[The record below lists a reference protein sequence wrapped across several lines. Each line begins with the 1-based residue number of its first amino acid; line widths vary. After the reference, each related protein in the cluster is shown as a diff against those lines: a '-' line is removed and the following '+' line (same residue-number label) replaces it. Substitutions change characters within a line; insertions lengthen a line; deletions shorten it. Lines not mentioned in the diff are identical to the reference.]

1 MQNWV
6 NVFEYEKK
14 KIDIDTKEW
23 LFELLEEEKIPYKEE
38 LKEEWIGI
46 GKYAKYKQS
55 RIVYVPKEYKEKVEL
70 YIKEYYNPNNI
81 VYEDIEEFK
90 NVSIQENEEFKL
102 SRNSKNVIIGV
113 FVGMIIA
120 VIVGIIICQ

>member
-14 KIDIDTKEW
+14 AEYTIEW

-46 GKYAKYKQS
+46 GKYAQYKQNGL
-55 RIVYVPKEYKEKVEL
+55 VYVPKEYKEKVEL
-70 YIKEYYNPNNI
+70 YLKEYNNANNI
-81 VYEDIEEFK
+81 VYEDIEELK
-90 NVSIQENEEFKL
+90 NVTIDENEEFKL
-102 SRNSKNVIIGV
+102 SRISKNVIIGV
-113 FVGMIIA
+113 FVGMMIA
-120 VIVGIIICQ
+120 VTVGIIICQ